1 MTTFVNPTCATAH
14 NLIFFVFF
22 PTQKQ
27 DHGIKPRG
35 VKVKEKEIHGS
46 DRLIGG
52 FEKATQMKKRPR
64 MTQRHLVLQWKQ
76 ILVVHLVLRRQHE
89 REKDQQ

>member
-22 PTQKQ
+22 PTQQQ

-52 FEKATQMKKRPR
+52 FEKATQMKNKTKNDTKASGSA
-64 MTQRHLVLQWKQ
+64 MEAD
-76 ILVVHLVLRRQHE
+76 IGCASSF
-89 REKDQQ
+89 EKAT